1 MSQPSHVPPQQCVV
15 AQPGGGP
22 AVMIRG
28 GSPRVCHSVRRRLG
42 GCR

>member
-1 MSQPSHVPPQQCVV
+1 MSQPPHVPPQQCVV
-15 AQPGGGP
+15 AQLGGP

-28 GSPRVCHSVRRRLG
+28 GSRRVWRHSMRRRLG

>member
-1 MSQPSHVPPQQCVV
+1 MSQPPHVPLQQCVV
-15 AQPGGGP
+15 AQLGGP

-28 GSPRVCHSVRRRLG
+28 GSRRVWCHSVRRRLG